1 MAAIRLSQRSAAPR
15 WAVPAALLA
24 VMALLSANLFHA
36 QLTDPALA
44 RAVLLE
50 LKLPRFAATL
60 LAGAA
65 LGLAGALLQ
74 LSTRNPL
81 AAPSVLG
88 VTSGAQIGLML
99 SLLLPA
105 SLKFIGVPAV
115 FAGALLAALLTFA
128 VAGGWRATP
137 LRLILAGTATSL
149 LLAALASLLLIL
161 NEQHIAGLA
170 LWSAG
175 SLFQDGWGGIRQ
187 TLPWFALAA
196 FGAWHLRQPLAVLGL
211 GDEAAATLGVRIA
224 SLRRRVLVI
233 ATLLAAVA
241 VSLAG
246 PIAFVGLIAPN
257 LARLAGQWHP
267 RRLVPAAALAGAL
280 LLALADAAV
289 QGIGGNGGLPL
300 GVATAL
306 VGTPLLIWL
315 VQRQSRLVPPSNDA
329 LADTTPARRWPVLL
343 LALLVPLLLFVGLRY
358 GSRPLPAY
366 ALFDWLAQIPSAGA
380 LLVEL
385 RLPRLILALSAG
397 ALLALSGCLLQ
408 QVVRNPLAGPELMGV
423 SQGAGLA
430 ALALVLAWPAAPLP
444 MQWLAAVAGAALV
457 LAVALAVNRRHDY
470 EPVRLALTGI
480 ALSALLGALATLL
493 IVSAKVQAAQAVVW
507 LAGSSYGRGLDSA
520 EALLPWLL
528 LALPG
533 QWLARA
539 LGFLAFG
546 DDQAKALGVPVAR
559 LRLGALSL
567 AALAAA
573 VAVAAVGPVG
583 FVGLAAPHMAGLLV
597 GQNPRWRLACAM
609 LTGAVLTGLADMLGR
624 SLLAP
629 LDIPL
634 GLMTSVLGAPYLLV
648 LLARQRRSRP

>member
-1 MAAIRLSQRSAAPR
+1 MAAVRLSAPPAAPR
-15 WAVPAALLA
+15 WFLPLALLL
-24 VMALLSANLFHA
+24 VVALLLANVWPTHLA
-36 QLTDPALA
+36 DPALA
-44 RAVLLE
+44 HAVLLQ
-50 LKLPRFAATL
+50 LKLPRLGATL
-60 LAGAA
+60 IAGAA

-88 VTSGAQIGLML
+88 VTSGAQIGLMV

-105 SLKFIGVPAV
+105 LLKFVGVPAV
-115 FAGALLAALLTFA
+115 FAGGLLAALLTFA

-175 SLFQDGWGGIRQ
+175 SLFQNGWGGVAQ
-187 TLPWFALAA
+187 TLPWFVLATAGAL
-196 FGAWHLRQPLAVLGL
+196 WLRQPLAVLGL
-211 GDEAAATLGVRIA
+211 GDEAAATLGLRA
-224 SLRRRVLVI
+224 AALRRRVLLI

-257 LARLAGQWHP
+257 LARLAGHWHP
-267 RRLVPAAALAGAL
+267 RRLVPASALAGAL
-280 LLALADAAV
+280 LLALAEAAV
-289 QGIGGNGGLPL
+289 QRIGGSGGLPL

-315 VQRQSRLVPPSNDA
+315 IQRQSRLVPPS
-329 LADTTPARRWPVLL
+329 ADTLGTAVPSRRWPVLL
-343 LALLVPLLLFVGLRY
+343 LATLIPVLLVTGLFY
-358 GSRPLPAY
+358 GSLPLPDD
-366 ALFDWLAQIPSAGA
+366 ALSDWLAQIPSSGA

-385 RLPRLILALSAG
+385 RLPRLVLALTAG
-397 ALLALSGCLLQ
+397 ALLALSGGLLQ

-430 ALALVLAWPAAPLP
+430 MLALVLAWPAAPLP
-444 MQWLAAVAGAALV
+444 AQWLAALVGAALV

-480 ALSALLGALATLL
+480 ALSALLGALAALL

-520 EALLPWLL
+520 LALLPWLL

-533 QWLARA
+533 LWLARA

-546 DDQAKALGVPVAR
+546 DEQANALGVPVAR
-559 LRLGALSL
+559 LRLFALSL

-573 VAVAAVGPVG
+573 LAVAAVGPVG
-583 FVGLAAPHMAGLLV
+583 FVGLAAPHLAGLLV
-597 GQNPRWRLACAM
+597 GQNPRWRLGCAM
-609 LTGAVLTGLADMLGR
+609 LVGAVLTGVADMLGR

-634 GLMTSVLGAPYLLV
+634 GLMTAVLGAPYLLI
-648 LLARQRRSRP
+648 LLARQRRQRP